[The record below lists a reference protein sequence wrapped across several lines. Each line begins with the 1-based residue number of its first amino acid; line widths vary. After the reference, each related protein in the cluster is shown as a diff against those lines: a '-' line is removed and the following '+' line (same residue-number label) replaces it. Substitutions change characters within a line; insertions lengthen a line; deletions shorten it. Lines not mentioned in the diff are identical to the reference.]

1 MSIIHVLNLHT
12 DVPFIKILATCYH
25 KR

>member
-12 DVPFIKILATCYH
+12 DVPFIKILTTCYH
-25 KR
+25 